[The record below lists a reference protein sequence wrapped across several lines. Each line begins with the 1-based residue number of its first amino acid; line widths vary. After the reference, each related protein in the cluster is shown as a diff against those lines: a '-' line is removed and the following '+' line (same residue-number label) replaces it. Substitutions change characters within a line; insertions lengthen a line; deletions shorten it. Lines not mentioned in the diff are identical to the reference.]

1 MSETNEEV
9 KVTRDE
15 KTGDTIMKKPTRY
28 ARTEPT
34 AQELAAEEALKA
46 REETSTEEIT
56 EEVEPEGAEEQ
67 SFKKRYGDLR
77 RHMQKTTEDK
87 DKEITKLKEQLS
99 AATKKEIKLPKTDEE
114 IENWAKE
121 YPDVAKIVETIA
133 MKKAAEQNKDIEE
146 RLNSLSEKERLT
158 SRERAEMQ
166 LLQIHPDFE
175 EIRDN
180 PDFHAWAEEQPQY
193 IQAAL
198 YENEDD
204 PRAAARAI
212 DLYKA
217 DMGIAKKKKK
227 TSTKDA
233 AKAVTTKGSTTTPDS
248 ALSNADTILE
258 SDVAKMSAI
267 EYEQNEETI
276 RKAIQSGKFV
286 YDVSGAARA

>member
-9 KVTRDE
+9 KVTKDE

-46 REETSTEEIT
+46 REESSTEENT
-56 EEVEPEGAEEQ
+56 QEVEPEGAEEQ

-114 IENWAKE
+114 IESWAKE

-146 RLNSLSEKERLT
+146 RLNALSEKERLT
-158 SRERAEMQ
+158 SRERAEME
-166 LLQIHPDFE
+166 LLQIHPDFV

-180 PDFHAWAEEQPQY
+180 PDFHAWAEEQPEY

-217 DMGIAKKKKK
+217 DMGVSKKKK
-227 TSTKDA
+227 TSKKDA
-233 AKAVTTKGSTTTPDS
+233 AKAVTTKGSATSPDS
-248 ALSNADTILE
+248 ALSDADTILE

>member
-56 EEVEPEGAEEQ
+56 EEVEPQGAEEQ

-87 DKEITKLKEQLS
+87 DKEIKKLQEQLS
-99 AATKKEIKLPKTDEE
+99 SATKKEIKLPKTDEE
-114 IENWAKE
+114 IETWAKE

-158 SRERAEMQ
+158 SRERAEVE

-180 PDFHAWAEEQPQY
+180 PDFHAWAEEQPEY

-233 AKAVTTKGSTTTPDS
+233 AKAVTTKSSTTTPDS
-248 ALSNADTILE
+248 ALSDADTILE

-267 EYEQNEETI
+267 EYEQNEELI
-276 RKAIQSGKFV
+276 YKAIKAGKFI

>member
-9 KVTRDE
+9 KVTKDE

-46 REETSTEEIT
+46 REETSPEENTEG
-56 EEVEPEGAEEQ
+56 VEPEGAEEQ

-87 DKEITKLKEQLS
+87 DKEIKKLQEQLS
-99 AATKKEIKLPKTDEE
+99 IATKKEIKLPKTDEE

-146 RLNSLSEKERLT
+146 RLNALSEKERLT
-158 SRERAEMQ
+158 SRERAEME
-166 LLQIHPDFE
+166 LLQIHPDFV

-180 PDFHAWAEEQPQY
+180 PDFHAWAEEQPDY
-193 IQAAL
+193 IQSAL

-217 DMGIAKKKKK
+217 DMGVSKKKK
-227 TSTKDA
+227 TSKKDA
-233 AKAVTTKGSTTTPDS
+233 AKAVTTKGSATTPDS
-248 ALSNADTILE
+248 ALSDADTILE

>member
-56 EEVEPEGAEEQ
+56 EEVEPQGAEEQ

-87 DKEITKLKEQLS
+87 DKEIKKLQEQLS
-99 AATKKEIKLPKTDEE
+99 FATKKEIKLPKTDEE
-114 IENWAKE
+114 IETWAKE

-133 MKKAAEQNKDIEE
+133 IKKAAEQNKEIEE
-146 RLNSLSEKERLT
+146 RLNILSEKERLT
-158 SRERAEMQ
+158 SRERAEVE

-180 PDFHAWAEEQPQY
+180 PDFHAWAEEQPEY

-233 AKAVTTKGSTTTPDS
+233 AKAVTTKSSTTTPDS
-248 ALSNADTILE
+248 ALSDADTILE

-267 EYEQNEETI
+267 EYEQNEELI
-276 RKAIQSGKFV
+276 YKAIKAGKFI